1 MEINNSSNPLV
12 SVVVVAYN
20 SSATVLETLDSIK
33 NQTYRNIE
41 LIITDDASKDDTVSL
56 CNKWLDAN
64 GERFVLAKVV
74 TNEKNTGIS
83 ANANRG
89 CFASQGEWIKIIAG
103 DDKLFPSCVE
113 DNVNFIQCNPHVDI
127 VFSCL
132 KAFGDGDNDTI
143 SYLNSIIWTKP
154 NKLNIQDLHMLECY
168 YNIFGTPTS
177 FFSKSLFLSLGGF
190 NYNIPLIEDWPFW
203 VKVTKHYKV
212 IVMDRVTV
220 WYRVHNKS
228 ISRHNEDKNNPY
240 FENLKLC
247 KWENIKYMRKISP
260 LFGALGY
267 LDYKIEYHNNIMWR
281 FLGLSRYINPYYY
294 KRKRINKIIFPL
306 YDC

>member
-1 MEINNSSNPLV
+1 MEMNNSSNPLV

-113 DNVNFIQCNPHVDI
+113 DYVKFVSDNPSKNVIVSPLQVFGAEDLEKWNGLMRTNFKYA
-127 VFSCL
+127 FSLKPRDLKILACKICL
-132 KAFGDGDNDTI
+132 FPAPSQFINAE
-143 SYLNSIIWTKP
+143 YFRSI
-154 NKLNIQDLHMLECY
+154 
-168 YNIFGTPTS
+168 
-177 FFSKSLFLSLGGF
+177 GG
-190 NYNIPLIEDWPFW
+190 YDESIRDIEDWPFW
-203 VKVTKHYKV
+203 IKTAFNGAQFAYLETPEVYYRISSSSLSQSVDGVSPRFKEALRQNAKKTIDYMRRISWLFGLDGLIAYKKKYESNLFWNL
-212 IVMDRVTV
+212 MSYLRPL
-220 WYRVHNKS
+220 
-228 ISRHNEDKNNPY
+228 NPY
-240 FENLKLC
+240 FWKARKLY
-247 KWENIKYMRKISP
+247 N
-260 LFGALGY
+260 
-267 LDYKIEYHNNIMWR
+267 EYR
-281 FLGLSRYINPYYY
+281 G
-294 KRKRINKIIFPL
+294 K
-306 YDC
+306 